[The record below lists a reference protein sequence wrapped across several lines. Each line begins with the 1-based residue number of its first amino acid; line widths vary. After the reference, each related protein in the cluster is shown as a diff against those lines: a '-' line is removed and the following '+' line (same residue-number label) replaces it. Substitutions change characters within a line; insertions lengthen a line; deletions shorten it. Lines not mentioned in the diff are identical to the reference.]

1 MRLTFFKFF
10 FIEMHEKND
19 KFLQNKMNLSVSVA
33 SKQKAATQ
41 QWRVTC

>member
-1 MRLTFFKFF
+1 MHLIFF

-33 SKQKAATQ
+33 K
-41 QWRVTC
+41 

>member
-1 MRLTFFKFF
+1 MHLTFFF

-33 SKQKAATQ
+33 K
-41 QWRVTC
+41 